1 MQAIILAAG
10 MGKRLKH
17 LTKDKTKCMVEV
29 NGRTLISRTLDILEA
44 QGLSRIIIVTG
55 YMGDTLRSYV
65 ESLNIKTPVE
75 FIDNPIY
82 DKTNN
87 IYSLAL
93 AKDKMTED
101 DTLLF
106 ESDLIFEKSVV
117 DRLVADPRPTLA
129 TVAHF
134 ESWMSGTCLKIDKED
149 KISDFIPGKYL
160 DFSEKHKYYKTVNI
174 YKFSKEFSSKTYMP
188 FLTAYEQAVG
198 ENEYYESVIKLIA
211 MLENTEIRVMKLEGE
226 RWYEIDDA
234 LDLDIASYIF
244 TEDPVEKYKLLA
256 RRYGGHW
263 RFPKLLDYCYLVNP
277 YFPTARMENEMV
289 SNYST
294 LMRQYPS
301 GMEVN
306 SLLASEVFGVS
317 QQNILVGNGAAE
329 LIKSLAEDHLTGR
342 TGVIRP
348 TFDEY
353 PNRMAKDNVIAFT
366 PSDEEFRYGADEL
379 MEFFA
384 DKDINNLVL
393 VNPDNP
399 SGNYIPVSD
408 LLRIADWCEG
418 RGITFVVDESFA
430 DFAVGFG
437 TADEITLLHD
447 EILDKYKNLI
457 VVKSISKSFGV
468 PGFRL
473 GVLASGNKELISAL
487 KKEVA
492 IWNIN
497 SFGEFYMQIYEKYKK
512 NYISSLEKHG
522 KARAELVEGLKS
534 IPYLRVFPSQA
545 NFIMCEVTGG
555 RTSLDLCAQI
565 LVNED
570 ILIKDLSSKSGN
582 GRQYIR
588 IAVRDE
594 ADNARLIE
602 ALKRA

>member
-29 NGRTLISRTLDILEA
+29 NGRTLISRTLDILEK
-44 QGLSRIIIVTG
+44 QSLSRIIIVTG

-65 ESLNIKTPVE
+65 ESLGIKTPVE

-93 AKDKMTED
+93 ARDKMVED

-106 ESDLIFEKSVV
+106 ESDLIFEQEVV
-117 DRLVADPRPTLA
+117 DRLVNDPRPTLA

-149 KISDFIPGKYL
+149 RIADFIPGKYL
-160 DFSEKHKYYKTVNI
+160 DFSEKQKYYKTVNI
-174 YKFSKEFSSKTYMP
+174 YKFSKDFSAKTYMP

-211 MLENTEIRVMKLEGE
+211 MIENTEIRVMKLGSE

-256 RRYGGHW
+256 KRYGGHW

-277 YFPTARMENEMV
+277 YFPTAKMENEMV

-301 GMEVN
+301 GMEIN
-306 SLLASEVFGVS
+306 SLLASEMFGVS
-317 QQNILVGNGAAE
+317 QKNILIGNGAAE
-329 LIKSLAEDHLTGR
+329 LIKSLAEKHLTGR

-353 PNRMAKDNVIAFT
+353 PNRMAKDDVVVFA
-366 PSDEEFRYGADEL
+366 PSDEEFRYSADDLMAFFEDKEL
-379 MEFFA
+379 
-384 DKDINNLVL
+384 KNLVL

-399 SGNYIPVSD
+399 SGNYIPVND
-408 LLRIADWCEG
+408 LFRLAEWCEAN
-418 RGITFVVDESFA
+418 GITFVVDESFA
-430 DFAVGFG
+430 DFATGFG

-447 EILDKYKNLI
+447 EILDKYKNMV

-473 GVLASGNKELISAL
+473 GVLASGDEVLIAAM

-497 SFGEFYMQIYEKYKK
+497 SFGEFFMQVYEKYKK
-512 NYISSLEKHG
+512 NYIASLEKHG
-522 KARAELVEGLKS
+522 KARAELVEGLES
-534 IPYLRVFPSQA
+534 IPWIKVFPSQA
-545 NFIMCEVTGG
+545 NFVMCELTDG
-555 RTSLDLCAQI
+555 RKSLELCANV
-565 LVNED
+565 LVKED
-570 ILIKDLSSKSGN
+570 ILIKDLTPKVGN
-582 GRQYIR
+582 GRQYLR

-602 ALKRA
+602 ALKRQ

>member
-29 NGRTLISRTLDILEA
+29 NGRTLISRTLDILEK
-44 QGLSRIIIVTG
+44 QSLSRIIIVTG

-65 ESLNIKTPVE
+65 ESLGIKTPVE

-82 DKTNN
+82 ATTNN

-93 AKDKMTED
+93 ARDKMVED

-106 ESDLIFEKSVV
+106 ESDLIFEQEVV
-117 DRLVADPRPTLA
+117 DRLVNDPRPTLA

-149 KISDFIPGKYL
+149 RIADFIPGKYL

-174 YKFSKEFSSKTYMP
+174 YKFSKEFSAKTYVP

-211 MLENTEIRVMKLEGE
+211 MIENTEIRVMKLEGE

-244 TEDPVEKYKLLA
+244 TEDPVEKYRLLA

-263 RFPKLLDYCYLVNP
+263 RFPNLLDYCYLVNP
-277 YFPTARMENEMV
+277 YFPTAKMENEMV

-301 GMEVN
+301 GMEIN

-317 QQNILVGNGAAE
+317 RENILVGNGAAE
-329 LIKSLAEDHLTGR
+329 LIKALAEKHLPGK

-353 PNRMAKDNVIAFT
+353 PNRMVKDDVVVFA
-366 PSDEEFRYGADEL
+366 PSDEEFRYTADDL
-379 MEFFA
+379 MEYFG
-384 DKDINNLVL
+384 DKGIDNLVL

-399 SGNYIPVSD
+399 SGNYIPAAD
-408 LLRIADWCEG
+408 LLRLADWCAG
-418 RGITFVVDESFA
+418 KNITFVVDESFA
-430 DFAVGFG
+430 DFATGFG
-437 TADEITLLHD
+437 SADDITLLHD
-447 EILDKYKNLI
+447 EILDKYKNLV

-473 GVLASGNKELISAL
+473 GVLASGNRDLIASL

-512 NYISSLEKHG
+512 NYLSSLEKHG
-522 KARAELVEGLKS
+522 KARDILVDGLKS
-534 IPYLRVFPSQA
+534 IPYLKVFPSQA

-555 RTSLDLCAQI
+555 KKSLELCAEI
-565 LVNED
+565 LVEED
-570 ILIKDLSSKSGN
+570 ILIKDLSSKAGN
-582 GRQYIR
+582 GKQYIR

-602 ALKRA
+602 ALKRH

>member
-149 KISDFIPGKYL
+149 RISDFIPGKYL

-211 MLENTEIRVMKLEGE
+211 MLENTEIRVMKLEDE

-256 RRYGGHW
+256 KRYGGHW

-329 LIKSLAEDHLTGR
+329 LIKALAEDHLTGR

-353 PNRMAKDNVIAFT
+353 PNRMVKDNVVAFT

-379 MEFFA
+379 MDYFA

-399 SGNYIPVSD
+399 SGNYIPVPD

-418 RGITFVVDESFA
+418 KGITFVVDESFG
-430 DFAVGFG
+430 DFATGFG

-473 GVLASGNKELISAL
+473 GVLASGNKDLIISL

-512 NYISSLEKHG
+512 NYISSLDKHG

-570 ILIKDLSSKSGN
+570 ILIKDLSSKAGN

>member
-29 NGRTLISRTLDILEA
+29 NGRTLISRTLDILEK
-44 QGLSRIIIVTG
+44 QDLSRIIIVTG
-55 YMGDTLRSYV
+55 YMGDTLRNYV
-65 ESLNIKTPVE
+65 ESLGIKTPVE
-75 FIDNPIY
+75 YIDNPIY

-93 AKDKMTED
+93 ARDKMIED

-106 ESDLIFEKSVV
+106 ESDLIFEQSVV

-149 KISDFIPGKYL
+149 RIADFIPGKYL

-174 YKFSKEFSSKTYMP
+174 YKFSKEFSAKTYVP

-211 MLENTEIRVMKLEGE
+211 MIENTEIRVMKLEGE

-244 TEDPVEKYKLLA
+244 TEDPVEKYRLLA

-263 RFPKLLDYCYLVNP
+263 RFPNLLDYCYLVNP
-277 YFPTARMENEMV
+277 YFPTAKMENEMV

-301 GMEVN
+301 GMEIN

-317 QQNILVGNGAAE
+317 RENILVGNGAAE
-329 LIKSLAEDHLTGR
+329 LIKALAEKHLPGK

-353 PNRMAKDNVIAFT
+353 PNRMVKDDVVVFA
-366 PSDEEFRYGADEL
+366 PSDEEFRYTADDL
-379 MEFFA
+379 MEYFG
-384 DKDINNLVL
+384 DKGIDNLVL

-399 SGNYIPVSD
+399 SGNYIPAAD
-408 LLRIADWCEG
+408 LLRLADWCAG
-418 RGITFVVDESFA
+418 KNITFVVDESFA
-430 DFAVGFG
+430 DFATGFG
-437 TADEITLLHD
+437 SADDITLLHD
-447 EILDKYKNLI
+447 EILDKYKKLV

-473 GVLASGNKELISAL
+473 GVLASGNRDLIASL

-512 NYISSLEKHG
+512 NYLSSLEKHG
-522 KARAELVEGLKS
+522 KARDILVDGLKS
-534 IPYLRVFPSQA
+534 IPYLKVFPSQA

-555 RTSLDLCAQI
+555 KKSLELCAEI
-565 LVNED
+565 LVEED
-570 ILIKDLSSKSGN
+570 ILIKDLSSKVGN
-582 GRQYIR
+582 GKQYIR

-602 ALKRA
+602 ALKRH

>member
-93 AKDKMTED
+93 AKGKMTED

-256 RRYGGHW
+256 KRYGGHW

-329 LIKSLAEDHLTGR
+329 LIKALAEDHLTGR

-353 PNRMAKDNVIAFT
+353 PNRMVKDNVVAFT

-379 MEFFA
+379 MDYFA

-399 SGNYIPVSD
+399 SGNYIPVPD
-408 LLRIADWCEG
+408 LLRIAEWCEG
-418 RGITFVVDESFA
+418 KGIKFVVDESFG
-430 DFAVGFG
+430 DFATGFG
-437 TADEITLLHD
+437 SADEITLLHD

-473 GVLASGNKELISAL
+473 GVLASGNKDLIISL

-512 NYISSLEKHG
+512 NYISSLDKHG
-522 KARAELVEGLKS
+522 KARAELVEGLRS

-570 ILIKDLSSKSGN
+570 ILIKDLSSKAGN

>member
-29 NGRTLISRTLDILEA
+29 NGRTLISRTLDILET
-44 QGLSRIIIVTG
+44 QGLTRIIIVTG
-55 YMGDTLRSYV
+55 YKGDTLRDYV

-93 AKDKMTED
+93 ARDKMIED

-106 ESDLIFEKSVV
+106 ESDLIFEKEVV

-129 TVAHF
+129 TVALF

-149 KISDFIPGKYL
+149 KIVDFIPGKYL
-160 DFSEKHKYYKTVNI
+160 DFSDKHKYYKTVNI
-174 YKFSKEFSSKTYMP
+174 YKFSKEFSSKTYVP
-188 FLTAYEQAVG
+188 FLTAYEKAVG

-211 MLENTEIRVMKLEGE
+211 MIENTEIRVMKLGGE

-256 RRYGGHW
+256 KRYGGHW
-263 RFPKLLDYCYLVNP
+263 RFPKLIDYCYLVNP

-289 SNYST
+289 SNYGT

-317 QQNILVGNGAAE
+317 QKNILVGNGAAE
-329 LIKSLAEDHLTGR
+329 LIKSLAENHLTGR

-348 TFDEY
+348 TFEEY
-353 PNRMAKDNVIAFT
+353 PNRMVKDNVVAFA

-379 MEFFA
+379 MAFFA
-384 DKDINNLVL
+384 DKDIDNLVL

-408 LLRIADWCEG
+408 LLRIADWCEDK
-418 RGITFVVDESFA
+418 GIAFVLDESFG
-430 DFAVGFG
+430 DFATGFG
-437 TADEITLLHD
+437 TADDITLLHD
-447 EILDKYKNLI
+447 EILEKYKNLI

-473 GVLASGNKELISAL
+473 GVLASGNTELISSL

-534 IPYLRVFPSQA
+534 IPYLKVFPSQA

-555 RTSLDLCAQI
+555 RTSLDLCANI

-570 ILIKDLSSKSGN
+570 ILIKDLSSKVKN

>member
-29 NGRTLISRTLDILEA
+29 NGRTLISRTLDVLEK
-44 QGLSRIIIVTG
+44 QSLSRIIIVTG

-65 ESLNIKTPVE
+65 ESLGIKTPVE

-93 AKDKMTED
+93 ARDKMVED

-106 ESDLIFEKSVV
+106 ESDLIFEQEVV
-117 DRLVADPRPTLA
+117 DRLVNDPRPTLA

-149 KISDFIPGKYL
+149 RIADFIPGKYL
-160 DFSEKHKYYKTVNI
+160 DFSEKQKYYKTVNI
-174 YKFSKEFSSKTYMP
+174 YKFSKDFSAKTYMP

-211 MLENTEIRVMKLEGE
+211 MIENTEIRVMKLGSE

-256 RRYGGHW
+256 KRYGGHW

-277 YFPTARMENEMV
+277 YFPTAKMENEMV

-301 GMEVN
+301 GMEIN
-306 SLLASEVFGVS
+306 SLLASEMFGVS
-317 QQNILVGNGAAE
+317 QKNILIGNGAAE
-329 LIKSLAEDHLTGR
+329 LIKSLAEKHLTGK

-353 PNRMAKDNVIAFT
+353 PNRMAKDDVVVFA
-366 PSDEEFRYGADEL
+366 PSDEEFRYSADDLMAFFEDKEL
-379 MEFFA
+379 
-384 DKDINNLVL
+384 KNLVL

-399 SGNYIPVSD
+399 SGNYIPVND
-408 LLRIADWCEG
+408 LFRLAEWCEAN
-418 RGITFVVDESFA
+418 GITFVVDESFA
-430 DFAVGFG
+430 DFATGFG

-447 EILDKYKNLI
+447 EILDKYKNMV

-473 GVLASGNKELISAL
+473 GVLASGDEVLIAAM

-497 SFGEFYMQIYEKYKK
+497 SFGEFFMQVYEKYKK
-512 NYISSLEKHG
+512 NYIASLEKHG
-522 KARAELVEGLKS
+522 KARAELVEGLES
-534 IPYLRVFPSQA
+534 IPWIKVFPSQA
-545 NFIMCEVTGG
+545 NFVMCELTDG
-555 RTSLDLCAQI
+555 RKSLELCANV
-565 LVNED
+565 LVKED
-570 ILIKDLSSKSGN
+570 ILIKDLTPKVGN
-582 GRQYIR
+582 GRQYLR

-602 ALKRA
+602 ALKRQ

>member
-160 DFSEKHKYYKTVNI
+160 DFNEKHKYYKTVNI

-289 SNYST
+289 SKGQFSPGIRGVRRKPAEHPG
-294 LMRQYPS
+294 RQ
-301 GMEVN
+301 
-306 SLLASEVFGVS
+306 
-317 QQNILVGNGAAE
+317 
-329 LIKSLAEDHLTGR
+329 R
-342 TGVIRP
+342 CCR
-348 TFDEY
+348 
-353 PNRMAKDNVIAFT
+353 
-366 PSDEEFRYGADEL
+366 ADQ
-379 MEFFA
+379 
-384 DKDINNLVL
+384 
-393 VNPDNP
+393 
-399 SGNYIPVSD
+399 
-408 LLRIADWCEG
+408 
-418 RGITFVVDESFA
+418 
-430 DFAVGFG
+430 
-437 TADEITLLHD
+437 
-447 EILDKYKNLI
+447 
-457 VVKSISKSFGV
+457 V
-468 PGFRL
+468 PGRRP
-473 GVLASGNKELISAL
+473 SYRQDRSH
-487 KKEVA
+487 
-492 IWNIN
+492 
-497 SFGEFYMQIYEKYKK
+497 QT
-512 NYISSLEKHG
+512 
-522 KARAELVEGLKS
+522 
-534 IPYLRVFPSQA
+534 YL
-545 NFIMCEVTGG
+545 
-555 RTSLDLCAQI
+555 
-565 LVNED
+565 
-570 ILIKDLSSKSGN
+570 
-582 GRQYIR
+582 
-588 IAVRDE
+588 
-594 ADNARLIE
+594 
-602 ALKRA
+602 

>member
-29 NGRTLISRTLDILEA
+29 NGRTLIRRTLDILEK
-44 QGLSRIIIVTG
+44 QNLSRIIIVTG

-65 ESLNIKTPVE
+65 ESLGIKTPVE

-87 IYSLAL
+87 IYSLAR
-93 AKDKMTED
+93 ARDKMVED

-106 ESDLIFEKSVV
+106 ESDLIFEQEVV
-117 DRLVADPRPTLA
+117 ERLINDPRPTLA
-129 TVAHF
+129 TVALF

-149 KISDFIPGKYL
+149 KIIDFIPGKYL
-160 DFSEKHKYYKTVNI
+160 DCNDKHKYYKTVNI
-174 YKFSKEFSSKTYMP
+174 YKFSKNFSAKTYMP

-211 MLENTEIRVMKLEGE
+211 MIENTEIRVMKLEGE

-244 TEDPVEKYKLLA
+244 TEDPIEKYKLLA

-277 YFPTARMENEMV
+277 YFPTAKMENEMA

-301 GMEVN
+301 GMEIN

-317 QQNILVGNGAAE
+317 QKNILVGNGAAE
-329 LIKSLAEDHLTGR
+329 LIKSLAEKHLTGR

-353 PNRMAKDNVIAFT
+353 PNRMVKDDVVVFA
-366 PSDEEFRYGADEL
+366 PSDAEFRYSADEL
-379 MEFFA
+379 MAFFE
-384 DKDINNLVL
+384 DKQLKNLVL

-408 LLRIADWCEG
+408 LFRLAEWCEG
-418 RGITFVVDESFA
+418 KGITFVVDESFA
-430 DFAVGFG
+430 DFATGFG
-437 TADEITLLHD
+437 SADDITLLHD
-447 EILDKYKNLI
+447 EILDKHKNMI

-473 GVLASGNKELISAL
+473 GVLASGDEALISAM

-497 SFGEFYMQIYEKYKK
+497 SFGEFFMQVYEKYKK
-512 NYISSLEKHG
+512 NYIASLEKHG
-522 KARAELVEGLKS
+522 KARDMLVEGLGS
-534 IPYLRVFPSQA
+534 IPWLKVFPSQA
-545 NFIMCEVTGG
+545 NFIMCEITDG
-555 RTSLDLCAQI
+555 RQSLELCANV
-565 LVNED
+565 LVKED
-570 ILIKDLSSKSGN
+570 ILIKDLTPKVGN
-582 GRQYIR
+582 GKQYLR

-602 ALKRA
+602 ALKRQ

>member
-106 ESDLIFEKSVV
+106 ESDLIFEKTVV

-329 LIKSLAEDHLTGR
+329 LIKSLAENHLTGR

-353 PNRMAKDNVIAFT
+353 PNRMVKDNVVAFT

-379 MEFFA
+379 MAFFA

-408 LLRIADWCEG
+408 LLRIADWCESK
-418 RGITFVVDESFA
+418 GITFVVDESFG
-430 DFAVGFG
+430 DFATGFG

-473 GVLASGNKELISAL
+473 GVLASGNKDLISSL

-512 NYISSLEKHG
+512 NYISSLDKHG

-570 ILIKDLSSKSGN
+570 ILIKDLSSKAGN
-582 GRQYIR
+582 GKQYIR

>member
-29 NGRTLISRTLDILEA
+29 NGRTLIQRTLDILEK
-44 QGLSRIIIVTG
+44 QDLSRIIIVTG
-55 YMGDTLRSYV
+55 YMGDTLKSYV
-65 ESLNIKTPVE
+65 ESLGIKTPVE

-82 DKTNN
+82 ATTNN

-93 AKDKMTED
+93 ARDKMVED

-106 ESDLIFEKSVV
+106 ESDLIFEQKVV

-134 ESWMSGTCLKIDKED
+134 ESWMSGTCLKIDKEN
-149 KISDFIPGKYL
+149 KIADFIPGKYL
-160 DFSEKHKYYKTVNI
+160 DFTDKHKYYKTVNI
-174 YKFSKEFSSKTYMP
+174 YKFSKDFSAKTYMP

-211 MLENTEIRVMKLEGE
+211 MIENTEIRVMKLEGE

-256 RRYGGHW
+256 KRYGGHW
-263 RFPKLLDYCYLVNP
+263 RFPNLLDYCYLVNP
-277 YFPTARMENEMV
+277 YFPTAKMENEMV

-301 GMEVN
+301 GMDIN

-317 QQNILVGNGAAE
+317 KDNILVGNGAAE
-329 LIKSLAEDHLTGR
+329 LIKSLAERHLTGR

-353 PNRMAKDNVIAFT
+353 PNRMNKEDVVAFA
-366 PSDEEFRYGADEL
+366 PSDEEFRYTADDL
-379 MEFFA
+379 MDFFG
-384 DKDINNLVL
+384 DKQIDNLVL

-408 LLRIADWCEG
+408 LLRLADWCAG
-418 RGITFVVDESFA
+418 KGIKFVVDESFA
-430 DFAVGFG
+430 DFATGFG
-437 TADEITLLHD
+437 TADDITLLHD

-473 GVLASGNKELISAL
+473 GVLASGDTDLIASM

-497 SFGEFYMQIYEKYKK
+497 SFGEFFMQVYEKYKK

-522 KARAELVEGLKS
+522 KARAELVEGLNS
-534 IPYLRVFPSQA
+534 ISWLKVFPSQA
-545 NFIMCEVTGG
+545 NFVMCEITDG
-555 RTSLDLCAQI
+555 RPSLELCANV

-570 ILIKDLSSKSGN
+570 ILIKDLTPKVGN
-582 GRQYIR
+582 GRQYLR

-602 ALKRA
+602 ALKRQ

>member
-29 NGRTLISRTLDILEA
+29 NGRTLISRTLDILEK
-44 QGLSRIIIVTG
+44 QSLSRIIIVTG

-65 ESLNIKTPVE
+65 ESLGIKTPVE

-93 AKDKMTED
+93 ARDKMVED

-106 ESDLIFEKSVV
+106 ESDLIFEQEVV
-117 DRLVADPRPTLA
+117 DRLVNDPRPTLA

-149 KISDFIPGKYL
+149 RIADFIPGKYL
-160 DFSEKHKYYKTVNI
+160 DFSEKQKYYKTVNI
-174 YKFSKEFSSKTYMP
+174 YKFSKDFSAKTYMP

-211 MLENTEIRVMKLEGE
+211 MIENTEIRVMKLGSE

-256 RRYGGHW
+256 KRYGGHW

-277 YFPTARMENEMV
+277 YFPTAKMENEMV

-301 GMEVN
+301 GMEIN
-306 SLLASEVFGVS
+306 SLLASEMFGVS
-317 QQNILVGNGAAE
+317 QKNILIGNGAAE
-329 LIKSLAEDHLTGR
+329 LIKSLAEKHLTGK

-353 PNRMAKDNVIAFT
+353 PNRMAKDDVVVFA
-366 PSDEEFRYGADEL
+366 PSDEEFRYSADDLMAFFEDKEL
-379 MEFFA
+379 
-384 DKDINNLVL
+384 KNLVL

-399 SGNYIPVSD
+399 SGNYIPVND
-408 LLRIADWCEG
+408 LFRLAEWCEAN
-418 RGITFVVDESFA
+418 GITFVVDESFA
-430 DFAVGFG
+430 DFATGFG

-447 EILDKYKNLI
+447 EILDKYKNMV

-473 GVLASGNKELISAL
+473 GVLASGDEVLIAAM

-497 SFGEFYMQIYEKYKK
+497 SFGEFFMQVYEKYKK
-512 NYISSLEKHG
+512 NYIASLEKHG
-522 KARAELVEGLKS
+522 KARAELVEGLES
-534 IPYLRVFPSQA
+534 IPWIKVFPSQA
-545 NFIMCEVTGG
+545 NFVMCELTDG
-555 RTSLDLCAQI
+555 RKSLELCANV
-565 LVNED
+565 LVKED
-570 ILIKDLSSKSGN
+570 ILIKDLTPKVGN
-582 GRQYIR
+582 GRQYLR

-602 ALKRA
+602 ALKRQ

>member
-29 NGRTLISRTLDILEA
+29 NGRTLIQRTLDILEKQA
-44 QGLSRIIIVTG
+44 LSRIIIVTG

-65 ESLNIKTPVE
+65 ESLGIKTPIE

-93 AKDKMTED
+93 ARDKMVED

-106 ESDLIFEKSVV
+106 ESDLIFEQQVV

-149 KISDFIPGKYL
+149 KIADFIPGKYL
-160 DFSEKHKYYKTVNI
+160 DFTDKHKYYKTVNI

-211 MLENTEIRVMKLEGE
+211 MIENTEIRVMKLDGE

-256 RRYGGHW
+256 KRYGGHW
-263 RFPKLLDYCYLVNP
+263 RFPNLLDYCYLVNP
-277 YFPTARMENEMV
+277 YFPTAKMENEMV

-301 GMEVN
+301 GMDIN

-317 QQNILVGNGAAE
+317 KENILVGNGAAE
-329 LIKSLAEDHLTGR
+329 LIKSLAERHLKGK

-353 PNRMAKDNVIAFT
+353 PNRMNKDDVVVFA
-366 PSDEEFRYGADEL
+366 PSDSEFRYTVDDL
-379 MEFFA
+379 MAFFEGKQI
-384 DKDINNLVL
+384 DNLVL

-399 SGNYIPVSD
+399 SGNYIPVND
-408 LLRIADWCEG
+408 LFRLADWCEG
-418 RGITFVVDESFA
+418 KGITFVVDESFA
-430 DFAVGFG
+430 DFATGFG

-447 EILDKYKNLI
+447 EILDKYSSLV

-473 GVLASGNKELISAL
+473 GVLASGNKELISSM

-497 SFGEFYMQIYEKYKK
+497 SFGEFFMQVYEKYKK
-512 NYISSLEKHG
+512 NYISSLEKHS
-522 KARAELVEGLKS
+522 KARAQLVEGLNS
-534 IPYLRVFPSQA
+534 ISWLKVFPSQA
-545 NFIMCEVTGG
+545 NFVMCEITDG
-555 RTSLDLCAQI
+555 RSSLELCANV
-565 LVNED
+565 LVKED
-570 ILIKDLSSKSGN
+570 ILIKDLTPKVGN
-582 GRQYIR
+582 GKQYLR

-602 ALKRA
+602 ALKRQ

>member
-29 NGRTLISRTLDILEA
+29 NGRTLISRTLDILEK
-44 QGLSRIIIVTG
+44 QSLSRIIIVTG

-65 ESLNIKTPVE
+65 ESLGIKTPVE

-82 DKTNN
+82 ATTNN

-93 AKDKMTED
+93 ARDKMVED

-106 ESDLIFEKSVV
+106 ESDLIFEQEVV
-117 DRLVADPRPTLA
+117 DRLVNDPRPTLA

-149 KISDFIPGKYL
+149 RIADFIPGKYL
-160 DFSEKHKYYKTVNI
+160 DFSEKQKYYKTVNI
-174 YKFSKEFSSKTYMP
+174 YKFSKDFSAKTYMP

-211 MLENTEIRVMKLEGE
+211 MIENTEIRVMKLGSE

-256 RRYGGHW
+256 KRYGGHW

-277 YFPTARMENEMV
+277 YFPTAKMENEMV

-301 GMEVN
+301 GMEIN
-306 SLLASEVFGVS
+306 SLLASEMFGVS
-317 QQNILVGNGAAE
+317 QKNILIGNGAAE
-329 LIKSLAEDHLTGR
+329 LIKSLAEKHLTGK

-353 PNRMAKDNVIAFT
+353 PNRMAKDDVVVFA
-366 PSDEEFRYGADEL
+366 PSDEEFRYSADDLMAFFEDKEL
-379 MEFFA
+379 
-384 DKDINNLVL
+384 KNLVL

-399 SGNYIPVSD
+399 SGNYIPVND
-408 LLRIADWCEG
+408 LFRLAEWCEAN
-418 RGITFVVDESFA
+418 GITFVVDESFA
-430 DFAVGFG
+430 DFATGFG

-447 EILDKYKNLI
+447 EILDKYKNMV

-473 GVLASGNKELISAL
+473 GVLASGDEVLIAAM

-497 SFGEFYMQIYEKYKK
+497 SFGEFFMQVYEKYKK
-512 NYISSLEKHG
+512 NYIASLEKHG
-522 KARAELVEGLKS
+522 KARAELVEGLES
-534 IPYLRVFPSQA
+534 IPWIKVFPSQA
-545 NFIMCEVTGG
+545 NFVMCELTDG
-555 RTSLDLCAQI
+555 RKSLELCANV
-565 LVNED
+565 LVKED
-570 ILIKDLSSKSGN
+570 ILIKDLTPKVGN
-582 GRQYIR
+582 GRQYLR

-602 ALKRA
+602 ALKRQ

>member
-29 NGRTLISRTLDILEA
+29 NGRTLISRTLDILEK
-44 QGLSRIIIVTG
+44 QSLSRIIIVTG

-65 ESLNIKTPVE
+65 ESLGIKTPVE

-82 DKTNN
+82 ATTNN

-93 AKDKMTED
+93 ARDKMVED

-106 ESDLIFEKSVV
+106 ESDLIFEQEVV
-117 DRLVADPRPTLA
+117 DRLVNDPRPTLA

-149 KISDFIPGKYL
+149 RIADFIPGKYL
-160 DFSEKHKYYKTVNI
+160 DFSEKQKYYKTVNI
-174 YKFSKEFSSKTYMP
+174 YKFSKDFSAKTYMP

-211 MLENTEIRVMKLEGE
+211 MIENTEIRVMKLGSE

-256 RRYGGHW
+256 KRYGGHW

-277 YFPTARMENEMV
+277 YFPTAKMENEMV

-301 GMEVN
+301 GMEIN
-306 SLLASEVFGVS
+306 SLLASEMFGVS
-317 QQNILVGNGAAE
+317 QKNILIGNGAAE
-329 LIKSLAEDHLTGR
+329 LIKSLAEKHLTGK

-353 PNRMAKDNVIAFT
+353 PNRMAKDDVVVFA
-366 PSDEEFRYGADEL
+366 PSDEEFRYSADDLMAFFEDKEL
-379 MEFFA
+379 
-384 DKDINNLVL
+384 KNLVL

-399 SGNYIPVSD
+399 SGNYIPVND
-408 LLRIADWCEG
+408 LFRLAEWCEAK
-418 RGITFVVDESFA
+418 GITFVVDESFA
-430 DFAVGFG
+430 DFATGFG

-447 EILDKYKNLI
+447 EILDKYKNMV

-473 GVLASGNKELISAL
+473 GVLASGDEVLIAAM

-497 SFGEFYMQIYEKYKK
+497 SFGEFFMQVYEKYKK
-512 NYISSLEKHG
+512 NYIASLEKHG
-522 KARAELVEGLKS
+522 KARAELVEGLES
-534 IPYLRVFPSQA
+534 IPWIKVFPSQA
-545 NFIMCEVTGG
+545 NFVMCELTDG
-555 RTSLDLCAQI
+555 RKSLELCANV
-565 LVNED
+565 LVKED
-570 ILIKDLSSKSGN
+570 ILIKDLTPKVGN
-582 GRQYIR
+582 GRQYLR

-602 ALKRA
+602 ALKRQ